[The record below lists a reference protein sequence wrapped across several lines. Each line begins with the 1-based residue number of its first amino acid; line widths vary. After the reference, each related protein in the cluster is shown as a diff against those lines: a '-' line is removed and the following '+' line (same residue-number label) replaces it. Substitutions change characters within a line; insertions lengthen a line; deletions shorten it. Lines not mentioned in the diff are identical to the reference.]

1 MTSSMLAHASIVSL
15 KHFIRCFVHF
25 QVSVLVQLHKPI
37 KMVNCNV
44 TIGLLKPFSVMVMV
58 NKKKRMMLIVFVIE
72 HVGFRGN

>member
-1 MTSSMLAHASIVSL
+1 MKFYVGHASIVSL
-15 KHFIRCFVHF
+15 KHLIPFLGVHF
-25 QVSVLVQLHKPI
+25 QVSVLVQLYKPI

-58 NKKKRMMLIVFVIE
+58 NKKKRMMLIVCVIE